1 MAASALNAALSLR
14 TRSQKL
20 PPLEPLYELGREVVA
35 VPELVVIVDDG
46 DVDEAAVF
54 EEDPHAAAATATSAA
69 VNISFRAGNFR
80 VRMLSP

>member
-1 MAASALNAALSLR
+1 MSWR
-14 TRSQKL
+14 TRPQKF
-20 PPLEPLYELGREVVA
+20 PPLEPLYEAGREVVA
-35 VPELVVIVDDG
+35 VPELDVVVD

-54 EEDPHAAAATATSAA
+54 EDDPHAAAASATSAT